1 MGFGPAWRVQGS
13 EIIPLG
19 GVDTIRIPD
28 TGEYATIERSANTLT
43 IKSFTSGDAAMV
55 LNSKG
60 TSKIQGNSNNLIQ
73 WNDDPGLGF
82 FGVAPVVQQS
92 KAPTPGADP
101 AELKTSFDAL
111 QVSLANLGLIA

>member
-19 GVDTIRIPD
+19 GVDTLRIPD
-28 TGEYATIERSANTLT
+28 TDEYATIERSANTLT

-82 FGVAPVVQQS
+82 FGVAPIVQPA
-92 KAPTPGADP
+92 KPATPAADP
-101 AELKTSFDAL
+101 ASLKTAVDAL
-111 QVSLANLGLIA
+111 ILAMGNLGLIA